1 MAFSAVGATKI
12 KKEMDAGVDAER
24 AMTTPSPNCGG
35 YNPMMYNLGTRDQRQ
50 DVYLQRHFPNQ
61 TPEATSQ
68 SQHVFLNEASRGA
81 GRATHD
87 FLSLYGGMPSH
98 FVEPSPSRG
107 ASSLTTQD
115 LLQPLERGNSPKYQE
130 PQVLHLEKPTKE
142 ESLSQHASIPTSVV
156 VDRLR
161 PICMSSQLNLAME
174 VPQMQLLRL
183 AGQDGNAQGVRCK
196 TQMSLGAPL
205 PVHEDHLLVESMRS
219 SDVTVEQEQVENHRC
234 WSNSRV
240 DYALSDLLYVPKGS
254 SNHGP
259 VDSSYQPIPV
269 LSRHWQRAS
278 HHPLVEVTKRPIKV
292 PSEDEEDEVE
302 GLDHSKEQRKD
313 FHKGEN
319 TSRDGKNLDVRAS
332 TPRSK
337 HSATEQRRRS
347 KINDRFQM
355 LRNLVPHSDQKR
367 DKASFLLEVIDYV
380 QMLQEKVRKFE
391 GVEQGRHQ
399 ERLKN
404 MVWESCKKTVGPEAF
419 MRDATPMDSAVFLKN
434 ISSSGLAVDVK
445 QISETHDHARPK
457 LIFSPSASENGAPTA
472 DLRPCVVP
480 QTSSYNGRSGVINNG
495 FDSSHDNKTCKSGV
509 AKPSSKSLTIQH
521 ELRTTLQASL
531 MQPLSTPDAQTFECL
546 PKGSATTSIIDAS
559 AHRTAEP
566 MPRANLTEQ
575 SQTRTDAKPQMQR
588 AVDYKSSQPQEGCS
602 AQVIEPMSVPEK
614 AVTPM
619 DSIQGPSGL
628 TIDSHRMHNSYHG
641 NGVIA
646 TNKEEVC
653 SYKSKHKVDS
663 CATHIREESLGVT
676 GGIISVSSIYSQE
689 LLDTLTRALQSSGLD
704 LSQANISVQIDLGKR
719 VGASA
724 VCSSDKTTGHTP
736 ESSSQSQQSKG
747 HARPVEMRSESDVPC
762 KKPKLQDLQEG

>member
-1 MAFSAVGATKI
+1 MAFSAVGATKV

-24 AMTTPSPNCGG
+24 AMTTTSPNCSG
-35 YNPMMYNLGTRDQRQ
+35 YNPMMYNLGFRAQRQ

-87 FLSLYGGMPSH
+87 FLSHYGGMPSH

-115 LLQPLERGNSPKYQE
+115 LLQPLNSPKYQD
-130 PQVLHLEKPTKE
+130 PQVLHLDKPTKE

-161 PICMSSQLNLAME
+161 PICISSQTNLAME

-196 TQMSLGAPL
+196 TQKSLGAPL
-205 PVHEDHLLVESMRS
+205 PVNEEHLLVESMRS
-219 SDVTVEQEQVENHRC
+219 SDVTAEQEQVENHRC
-234 WSNSRV
+234 WSNPRV
-240 DYALSDLLYVPKGS
+240 NYALSDLLSFPKGS

-259 VDSSYQPIPV
+259 VDSSYLPIPV

-278 HHPLVEVTKRPIKV
+278 HHPLVEVPKRPIKV
-292 PSEDEEDEVE
+292 PSEDEDDAVE
-302 GLDHSKEQRKD
+302 GLDRAKEQS
-313 FHKGEN
+313 FCKGEH

-332 TPRSK
+332 TP
-337 HSATEQRRRS
+337 
-347 KINDRFQM
+347 RFQM

-380 QMLQEKVRKFE
+380 QMLQEKVQKFE

-399 ERLKN
+399 ERLKC
-404 MVWESCKKTVGPEAF
+404 MVWESCKKTVDPEAF
-419 MRDATPMDSAVFLKN
+419 MRDATPMDTAVFLKN
-434 ISSSGLAVDVK
+434 ISSSGLAVEVK
-445 QISETHDHARPK
+445 QISETHDHVRPK
-457 LIFSPSASENGAPTA
+457 LIYSPSATENEAPTA

-480 QTSSYNGRSGVINNG
+480 QNSSYNGRSGVINNG

-546 PKGSATTSIIDAS
+546 PKGSATSNIAS
-559 AHRTAEP
+559 AHSTAEA
-566 MPRANLTEQ
+566 MPGANLTEQ

-602 AQVIEPMSVPEK
+602 AQVIEPMSLPEK
-614 AVTPM
+614 TVTSM
-619 DSIQGPSGL
+619 NSIQGPSGL
-628 TIDSHRMHNSYHG
+628 TIDSHQMHNSYHG

-653 SYKSKHKVDS
+653 SYKSKQKEDT
-663 CATHIREESLGVT
+663 CATHIREEALDVT

-689 LLDTLTRALQSSGLD
+689 LLGTLTHALQSSGLD

-736 ESSSQSQQSKG
+736 ESSSQTQQSKG

-762 KKPKLQDLQEG
+762 KKPKVQDLQEG